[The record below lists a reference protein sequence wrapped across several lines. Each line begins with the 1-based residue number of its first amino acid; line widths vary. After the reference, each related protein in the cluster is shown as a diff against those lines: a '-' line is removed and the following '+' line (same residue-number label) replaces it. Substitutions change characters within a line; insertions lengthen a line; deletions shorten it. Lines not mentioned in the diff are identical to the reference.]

1 MYKWIRPEIILPV
14 HGEMRHMAEQER
26 FARAEGVPKG
36 IVQSNGDLVRL
47 APDGPVKIGTERAGR
62 LILDGDVILP
72 ADGATMNER
81 RKISANGVIAV
92 SLALDDKG
100 RLRGEPAIALQGVPV
115 EEDKDNFVEEACL
128 AAAQAV
134 DGARKDETALRESI
148 RLAVRR
154 TATSWTGKKPVVE
167 VSLIRI

>member
-26 FARAEGVPKG
+26 FARSQGVPKG
-36 IVQSNGDLVRL
+36 IVQANGDLIRL
-47 APDGPVKIGTERAGR
+47 APDGPAKIGNERAGR

-81 RKISANGVIAV
+81 RKISVNGVIAV
-92 SLALDDKG
+92 TVALDQAG

-115 EEDKDNFVEEACL
+115 EEDKEDFIEDACQ
-128 AAAQAV
+128 AAAEAV
-134 DGARKDETALRESI
+134 NGGKRDEAALREAI
-148 RLAVRR
+148 RLGVRR

-167 VSLIRI
+167 VSVIRV